1 LRRRRGAVPIG
12 GVETS
17 GAFPDRGNAASALEA
32 AEVAIF
38 CSKPRAGLVE
48 LDAHGRAMFGLPAS
62 GALSTGDLLERV
74 VEWDRERL
82 AAALAAPS
90 PDASFCVEVRLQSR
104 GAPGRTLLC
113 RGRGAQGVFVDVTER
128 PSLDP
133 HAEHDL
139 RRNAAD
145 LERQVAARTAERD
158 RLWRYSRDIMLVM
171 DIDGIALAANPA
183 VTRILGWLPEELV
196 GLNVL
201 DLIHPDDHDVVM
213 TALAGVIDRDPNQ
226 PVEPSAESDIFEIRC
241 QHKSGHYE
249 WISWTAGI
257 EGVGGRTLY
266 ATGRLISGEKA
277 AAAELVL
284 AQEALRQSQKL
295 EAMGQLT
302 GGVAHDFNNLLTP
315 IIGGLD
321 MLQRHEVGGEREQRL
336 IDGALQS
343 AERAKTL
350 VQRLLA
356 FARRQPLQP
365 TAIDVAALFSGMK
378 ELIASTAGPRIR
390 IEFEVETD
398 LAAAR
403 ADANQLEMALLNLAV
418 NARDAMP
425 DGGLLAISAGLREVL
440 ADNRHSLAPG
450 EYVLIGVADTGVG
463 MDEETL
469 RRCIE
474 PFYST
479 KGVGRGTGLGLS
491 MVHGLAS
498 QLGGALEIESAPG
511 HGARI
516 RLWLPVSAAVA
527 EGSTSPASTP
537 QSAQAHGRALVVDDE
552 DLVRA
557 STAEMLA
564 ELGYEVV
571 EAGCAEDALRFLDG
585 AERIDLLVTDHMMP
599 GMTGVD
605 LARAVRA
612 SRPRALVL
620 ILSGYAEVEGLA
632 PDLPRLAK
640 PFRQTDLAHTLF
652 RLEREALSA

>member
-1 LRRRRGAVPIG
+1 V
-12 GVETS
+12 
-17 GAFPDRGNAASALEA
+17 
-32 AEVAIF
+32 
-38 CSKPRAGLVE
+38 
-48 LDAHGRAMFGLPAS
+48 
-62 GALSTGDLLERV
+62 
-74 VEWDRERL
+74 
-82 AAALAAPS
+82 
-90 PDASFCVEVRLQSR
+90 
-104 GAPGRTLLC
+104 
-113 RGRGAQGVFVDVTER
+113 
-128 PSLDP
+128 
-133 HAEHDL
+133 
-139 RRNAAD
+139 
-145 LERQVAARTAERD
+145 
-158 RLWRYSRDIMLVM
+158 
-171 DIDGIALAANPA
+171 
-183 VTRILGWLPEELV
+183 
-196 GLNVL
+196 
-201 DLIHPDDHDVVM
+201 
-213 TALAGVIDRDPNQ
+213 
-226 PVEPSAESDIFEIRC
+226 FEIRC
-241 QHKSGHYE
+241 QHKSGRYE
-249 WISWTAGI
+249 WISWVAGY
-257 EGVGGRTLY
+257 EGAEGHTLY

-343 AERAKTL
+343 AERAKVL

-365 TAIDVAALFSGMK
+365 AAIDIAALFSGMK

-390 IEFEVETD
+390 IEFDVETD
-398 LAAAR
+398 LAPAR

-440 ADNRHSLAPG
+440 ADNRHNLTPG

-498 QLGGALEIESAPG
+498 QLGGALEIESTPG

-516 RLWLPVSAAVA
+516 RLWLPVSAPAA
-527 EGSTSPASTP
+527 EDSASLTSTLHQGS
-537 QSAQAHGRALVVDDE
+537 AHGRALVVDDE

-557 STAEMLA
+557 STAEMLV
-564 ELGYEVV
+564 ELGYEVI
-571 EAGCAEDALRFLDG
+571 EASCAEDALRLLDG
-585 AERIDLLVTDHMMP
+585 AERVDLLVTDHMMP
-599 GMTGVD
+599 GMTGAE
-605 LARAVRA
+605 LAHAVRA
-612 SRPRALVL
+612 SRPRTLVL

-652 RLEREALSA
+652 RLEREAILASPESM